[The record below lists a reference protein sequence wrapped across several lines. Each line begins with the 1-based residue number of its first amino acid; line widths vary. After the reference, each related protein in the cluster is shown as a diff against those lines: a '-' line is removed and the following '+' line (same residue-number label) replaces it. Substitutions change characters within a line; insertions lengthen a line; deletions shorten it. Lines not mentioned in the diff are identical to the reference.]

1 MRSTWTSI
9 VPART
14 PFMVYLPSC
23 AVLAAALVPSASTR
37 ASLSG
42 ALVPCAVTR
51 PVTVPCAHAAVPTR
65 HIAPAMSTREND
77 RANRPGLILYSSLC
91 EWISR
96 AGMLDGVRTKR
107 TCRVGATKSTVA
119 MHSIST

>member
-1 MRSTWTSI
+1 M
-9 VPART
+9 PART
-14 PFMVYLPSC
+14 PLMVYLPSW

-77 RANRPGLILYSSLC
+77 RANRASLILYSSLC
-91 EWISR
+91 EWISGGLPRCAGVFRNGRPNRR
-96 AGMLDGVRTKR
+96 AAR
-107 TCRVGATKSTVA
+107 S
-119 MHSIST
+119 